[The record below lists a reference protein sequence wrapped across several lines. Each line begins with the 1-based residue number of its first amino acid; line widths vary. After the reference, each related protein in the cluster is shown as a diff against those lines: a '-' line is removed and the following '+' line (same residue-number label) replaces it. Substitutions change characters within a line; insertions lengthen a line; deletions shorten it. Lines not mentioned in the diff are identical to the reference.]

1 MTFILLAYIY
11 ISTICIYIYIY
22 INYIYINY
30 TYIYIYNYIYQLHSF
45 LLYIW
50 IYNIIDEKL
59 TIKSYDETLENLKTV
74 ISQMETFLDDQFL
87 NLVDINFQR

>member
-1 MTFILLAYIY
+1 MY
-11 ISTICIYIYIY
+11 IYIYIY